1 MRVKLYS
8 HDKVH
13 DVELP
18 APFTDVPIQ
27 ARGQHL
33 LPAPSS
39 AELDPRHLRDEPNH
53 GHLAPLLRPGRLYDA
68 GRPRG
73 LPTL

>member
-18 APFTDVPIQ
+18 APFTHVPVQ

-33 LPAPSS
+33 LPAPSR
-39 AELDPRHLRDEPNH
+39 AELDPSHLRNEPNH
-53 GHLAPLLRPGRLYDA
+53 GHPAPDLRPGRLNDA
-68 GRPRG
+68 GRP
-73 LPTL
+73 